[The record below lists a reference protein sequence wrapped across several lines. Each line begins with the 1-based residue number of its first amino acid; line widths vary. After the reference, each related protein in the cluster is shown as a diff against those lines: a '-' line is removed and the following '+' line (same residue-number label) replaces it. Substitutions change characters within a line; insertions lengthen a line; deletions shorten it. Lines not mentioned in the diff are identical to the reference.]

1 MGLSNRGAS
10 PRPGEAPGEGR
21 PATARNGPGSALTG
35 APGACYAAR
44 PHMIEGSIARRYAK
58 ALFSLAAES
67 GRVEPWAAS
76 LEALREAVEASPDL
90 RDVLSNPVYSK
101 EQRRP
106 IVEKL
111 AGALSLD
118 PQPASLLF
126 LLGDRN
132 RLGYLAAVVDTFRSL
147 ADEHLGRVRA
157 KVTSAVKLDEAA
169 AQAIADKLSQA
180 TKAKVLLDRV
190 VDPAI
195 LGGVVAQVGS
205 LVYDGSLR
213 AQLEDLRKQLKR

>member
-1 MGLSNRGAS
+1 
-10 PRPGEAPGEGR
+10 
-21 PATARNGPGSALTG
+21 
-35 APGACYAAR
+35 
-44 PHMIEGSIARRYAK
+44 MIMGSIPRRYAR
-58 ALFSLAAES
+58 ALFSLAVEK
-67 GRVEPWAAS
+67 GRVDAWANS
-76 LEALREAVEASPDL
+76 LAALKQAVESSPDL

-111 AGALSLD
+111 AAALSLEAE
-118 PQPASLLF
+118 PASLLF

-132 RLGYLAAVVDTFRSL
+132 RLVLLGAVVDTFRAL
-147 ADEHLGRVRA
+147 ADEHLGRLRA
-157 KVTSAVKLDEAA
+157 RVTSAVKLDDVA

-195 LGGVVAQVGS
+195 LGGVVAEVGS
-205 LVYDGSLR
+205 LVYDGSVR
-213 AQLEDLRKQLKR
+213 TQLEDLRKQLKQ

>member
-1 MGLSNRGAS
+1 
-10 PRPGEAPGEGR
+10 
-21 PATARNGPGSALTG
+21 
-35 APGACYAAR
+35 
-44 PHMIEGSIARRYAK
+44 MIEGSIARRYAK
-58 ALFSLAAES
+58 ALFSLAVES
-67 GRVEPWAAS
+67 HRVEPWAAS

-111 AGALSLD
+111 AAALSLD
-118 PQPASLLF
+118 PQPASLMF

-132 RLGYLAAVVDTFRSL
+132 RLGYLAAVVDTFRDL

-157 KVTSAVKLDEAA
+157 KVTSAVKLDEAS

-180 TKAKVLLDRV
+180 TRAKVLLDRD

-205 LVYDGSLR
+205 LVYDGSIR